1 MLIHTSTGFIISWIH
16 PIYICKHNLQAVI
29 DDKED
34 GVLRAGLYNL
44 QDHPGIVRASLM
56 LDGNRSIIVN
66 LNSRNRL
73 EVIIQHGLDTHRAKV
88 VVIVPILVDNPGKR

>member
-29 DDKED
+29 DKED
-34 GVLRAGLYNL
+34 GVLIAGLYNL
-44 QDHPGIVRASLM
+44 QDHPGIVRASLT
-56 LDGNRSIIVN
+56 LGGNRSIIVN
-66 LNSRNRL
+66 VNSPNRL